1 MMFKSIIAVTLGL
14 SATLVSGTGIG
25 TAITEARLGREKKP
39 MISKSTPIL
48 HVARVEPS
56 VKFWTERFG
65 FQKTISVPEGDHL
78 GFVAVEGGG
87 LELMY
92 QTYSGMKSDAGNPL
106 AAAVDEGPTFL
117 FMEVPDINAI
127 INALKGVDIVLP
139 LYESS
144 YGAKEVAV
152 REPGGHFVI
161 FSQMPQR

>member
-1 MMFKSIIAVTLGL
+1 MKLKSIIAVTIGF
-14 SATLVSGTGIG
+14 SATLALGTGIG
-25 TAITEARLGREKKP
+25 TALTEARLGREKKP
-39 MISKSTPIL
+39 MISKSTPIF

-65 FQKTISVPEGDHL
+65 FEKTISVPEGDHL
-78 GFVAVEGGG
+78 GFAAIEGGG

-92 QTYSGMKSDAGNPL
+92 QTYAGMKADASNPL
-106 AAAVDEGPTFL
+106 AAASDQGPSFL

-127 INALKGVDIVLP
+127 ITALKGVDLVVP
-139 LYESS
+139 LHESP
-144 YGAKEVAV
+144 YGAREVAV